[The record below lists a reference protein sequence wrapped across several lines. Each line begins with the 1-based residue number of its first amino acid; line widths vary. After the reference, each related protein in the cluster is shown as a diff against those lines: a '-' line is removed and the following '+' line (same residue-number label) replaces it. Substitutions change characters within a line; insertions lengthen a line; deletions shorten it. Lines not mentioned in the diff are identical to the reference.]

1 MNMNVLVVAAHPD
14 DEVLGAGAAI
24 ARHARDGD
32 KVTIL
37 ILASGLDSRGTAS
50 SEEHRGLQAQAE
62 KAAGVLGVAAPLF
75 AHFPDNRMDT
85 VALIDVVKEVERV
98 AGTINPGIVYTHFAR
113 DLNVDHEI
121 AARAV
126 ATAFRPQPGSH
137 ARRLLA
143 FDVPS
148 ATDWNPSAVPFS
160 PTYFVDASDTL
171 ELKLKAM
178 ACYAGELRAFPHA
191 RSIEGIRA
199 RAVAWGTH
207 VGLKAAEP
215 FELLREVV
223 P

>member
-1 MNMNVLVVAAHPD
+1 MKMNVLVVAAHPD

-24 ARHARDGD
+24 ARHARGGD

-37 ILASGLDSRGTAS
+37 ILATGLDSRGAVS
-50 SEEHRGLQAQAE
+50 SAEHKALQAQAE
-62 KAAGVLGVAAPLF
+62 QAAAALGVAAPQF

-85 VALIDVVKEVERV
+85 VALLDVVKAIEHV
-98 AGTINPGIVYTHFAR
+98 AGQVNPGIVYTHFAG

-126 ATAFRPQPGSH
+126 ATAFRPQPGSSM
-137 ARRLLA
+137 RRMLA

-148 ATDWNPSAVPFS
+148 ATDWNPQASAFNPN
-160 PTYFVDASDTL
+160 YFVDAADTL

-178 ACYAGELRAFPHA
+178 ACYKGELRDFPHA
-191 RSIEGIRA
+191 RSIEAIRA
-199 RAVAWGTH
+199 RTVAWGTH
-207 VGLKAAEP
+207 VGLRAAEP
-215 FELLREVV
+215 FEVLREIV